1 MKYMSR
7 ERDQVKRIKSIIVAE
22 SDEIIEEME
31 NWTLEVTKHS
41 HLFLYIYSKRK
52 KN

>member
-31 NWTLEVTKHS
+31 NWDIRSNKTFTFIFI
-41 HLFLYIYSKRK
+41 HLQ
-52 KN
+52 